1 MLQKLT
7 TSTRHRVA
15 FTRRERRHKRTQDR
29 RSRYY
34 FRTLWN
40 NCSLCGKFE
49 IIRAPI
55 RKKVQSDDACDERPK
70 RNLKI
75 PKKHKFSDSDSETRQ
90 MHRTLAQSQRLFF
103 FHGVPKLQDW
113 KRQKSGVGIKKFRF
127 FINFQ
132 VSSREN
138 SVLGPRDLR
147 RRRSDDHDSRF
158 RYALYQS
165 LPESIAKQTTA

>member
-55 RKKVQSDDACDERPK
+55 RKKVQFKRACDERL

-75 PKKHKFSDSDSETRQ
+75 AQKHKFSDSESETRQ
-90 MHRTLAQSQRLFF
+90 MLRTLAQSQSLIF
-103 FHGVPKLQDW
+103 FHGVPKLQERKW
-113 KRQKSGVGIKKFRF
+113 LESGVGIKHQR
-127 FINFQ
+127 
-132 VSSREN
+132 STR
-138 SVLGPRDLR
+138 SVRYIRRGRIVFPIYPPHPR
-147 RRRSDDHDSRF
+147 RRAGRARVN
-158 RYALYQS
+158 
-165 LPESIAKQTTA
+165 K